1 MVNIMNVLRFV
12 FSLLVINTAN
22 ISYSCEY
29 PPLVIIPDGLSATM
43 EEMLIAQ
50 DQIKNYMENISV
62 YLDCLNEEITTTGD
76 QATIEY
82 RSIMFSRY
90 NAAVGEM
97 EAVASIFNSQVEL
110 HNEINQNTDDPETS
124 QDSQQPQLN

>member
-1 MVNIMNVLRFV
+1 
-12 FSLLVINTAN
+12 
-22 ISYSCEY
+22 
-29 PPLVIIPDGLSATM
+29 
-43 EEMLIAQ
+43 
-50 DQIKNYMENISV
+50 
-62 YLDCLNEEITTTGD
+62 
-76 QATIEY
+76 
-82 RSIMFSRY
+82 MFSRY